1 MSEQDQS
8 TPDTNPTSTGP
19 HSSSEPV
26 FLVAGRLH
34 RPHGIHGEIEFEI
47 MTDFPERLR
56 SGTTVYVGDQ
66 KKPMLITHRRPKDQ
80 ALLFTFEGIHLRE
93 EVGLLRNQ
101 LVYILK
107 EGLPSLPE
115 GEYYHHQLI
124 GMQVFDES
132 GNLVGT
138 LNEIMETG
146 ANDVYLV
153 RSITGEEV
161 LYPAVADVI
170 LSVDPDKKVMVVRPQ
185 AWE

>member
-1 MSEQDQS
+1 MSDQEQHIPEPNS
-8 TPDTNPTSTGP
+8 PTTGP
-19 HSSSEPV
+19 RSTSEPV

-66 KKPMLITHRRPKDQ
+66 QTPMLITHRRSKDQ
-80 ALLFTFEGIHLRE
+80 ALLLTFEGIHVRE
-93 EVGLLRNQ
+93 EVALLRNQ
-101 LVYILK
+101 LVYIRR
-107 EGLPSLPE
+107 EGLPALPD

-132 GNLVGT
+132 GKLLGT
-138 LNEIMETG
+138 LDEIMETG

-153 RSITGEEV
+153 RSEYGEEM
-161 LYPAVADVI
+161 LFPAVEDVV
-170 LSVDPDKKVMVVRPQ
+170 LSADPDKKIMVVRPQ
-185 AWE
+185 SWE